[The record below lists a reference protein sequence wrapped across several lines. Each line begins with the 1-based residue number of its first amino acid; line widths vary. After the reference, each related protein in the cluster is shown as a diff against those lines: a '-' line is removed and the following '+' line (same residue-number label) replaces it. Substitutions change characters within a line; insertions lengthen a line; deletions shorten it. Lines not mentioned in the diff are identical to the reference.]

1 MNAMLDAWRQ
11 SLQTPAGVLNLVAS
25 VVITSCVVA
34 VFGAV
39 LVNFAA
45 CRRGREGVKNER
57 RSLVATGTMTLF
69 FVGYYLLIRF
79 RIGELPV
86 YAFGPRL
93 TMAVA
98 GLAVIV
104 FGCVVNIAGRLQ
116 LGRNWANQATIY
128 DGQSLVTTGVYG
140 WVRHPLYASIIW
152 MFYGASLVYA
162 NAAAF
167 LANTL
172 VFVPFMTYRA
182 RLEEAML
189 AREFKD
195 YDDYCRRVGRFFWKK
210 PAPRR
215 EGGTEP

>member
-1 MNAMLDAWRQ
+1 MSTMPDVWRQ
-11 SLQTPAGVLNLVAS
+11 CLQTPAGVLNLVAS
-25 VVITSCVVA
+25 LVITSCA
-34 VFGAV
+34 IGVFGAV
-39 LVNFAA
+39 LVNFLT
-45 CRRGREGVKNER
+45 CHRGHDGVKKER
-57 RSLVATGTMTLF
+57 RSVVATGTMTLF

-79 RIGELPV
+79 RVGEVPLD
-86 YAFGPRL
+86 AFGLRL
-93 TMAVA
+93 AMAAA

-104 FGCVVNIAGRLQ
+104 FGCVVNIAGRLR

-152 MFYGASLVYA
+152 MFFGASLVYA

-195 YDDYCRRVGRFFWKK
+195 YEDYCRRVGRFFWKK
-210 PAPRR
+210 PAARR
-215 EGGTEP
+215 AGGT